1 MLRLPH
7 FQYLAPRSLD
17 EAAQLLAEHGPRAM
31 VVAGGTDLWPNMK
44 RRQQEPP
51 VVIGLRAVPGLAAIG
66 ALDDGQLRLGATASL
81 HQVASHPVVRER
93 YPALSAAAG
102 LVSTPHL
109 RRMGTLGGNLCLDT
123 RCTYYDQ
130 TYQWRK
136 SIDFCLKKDG
146 AICWVA
152 PNSPRCWAVS
162 SSDTAPVAVAL
173 RARLN
178 LVSATTLN
186 VSANNNDVSANTAT
200 GNANDGDVSA
210 NTLMGKANRRD
221 VSANT
226 ATGNANTSRT
236 VDAADFFRDDG
247 MLYLTRR
254 PNEIL
259 ASIDLPNLDG
269 WQMTYEKLRRR
280 GSFDFPILGVAA
292 AVKLNDG
299 LVEDIRLVLGAVG
312 SAPVDQSVLA
322 VTLVGSRPSYDA
334 IQAVAAAAYKGA
346 RPLDNTDL
354 NYAWRK
360 KMTRVYVERALA
372 RVCNV
377 EIPPAHDLA

>member
-1 MLRLPH
+1 VLRLPE

-17 EAAQLLAEHGPRAM
+17 EAADLLAEHGPSAM
-31 VVAGGTDLWPNMK
+31 VVAGGTDLFPNMK
-44 RRQQEPP
+44 RRQQEPQA
-51 VVIGLRAVPGLAAIG
+51 VIGLRALPSLRAIASEDGL
-66 ALDDGQLRLGATASL
+66 LRIGATATR
-81 HQVASHPVVRER
+81 QDVATHPLIRER
-93 YPALSAAAG
+93 HPALAMAAG

-130 TYQWRK
+130 NYHWRK

-173 RARLN
+173 RARFR
-178 LVSATTLN
+178 LVSA
-186 VSANNNDVSANTAT
+186 S
-200 GNANDGDVSA
+200 GE
-210 NTLMGKANRRD
+210 
-221 VSANT
+221 
-226 ATGNANTSRT
+226 RT
-236 VDAADFFRDDG
+236 VEAGEFFRDDG
-247 MLYLTRR
+247 IEYLTRR
-254 PNEIL
+254 PDEIL
-259 ASIDLPNLDG
+259 SSIELADHAG
-269 WQMTYEKLRRR
+269 WRMTYQKLRRR

-292 AVKLNDG
+292 AVKLSDG
-299 LVEDIRLVLGAVG
+299 VVEDVRLVLGAVG
-312 SAPVDQSVLA
+312 SSPVDQSGLA
-322 VTLVGSRPSYDA
+322 RPLVGTRPSREA
-334 IQAVAAAAYKGA
+334 IKSVAAAAYKGA

-372 RVCNV
+372 RVCDV
-377 EIPPAHDLA
+377 DA